1 VDIALNPSVT
11 DFDGFINYGTPI
23 TSSAPS
29 TLTGGSS
36 VVEITPN
43 QILMPVFSVMKTET
57 NLTIAD
63 GSTLVIG
70 GMLQEKVQKVQDK
83 TKILGDLPIVGR
95 MFQSE
100 AYAPVRT
107 AVVFLV
113 TVKVV
118 DPTGK
123 PFRDR

>member
-1 VDIALNPSVT
+1 LATFGL
-11 DFDGFINYGTPI
+11 G
-23 TSSAPS
+23 SADR
-29 TLTGGSS
+29 
-36 VVEITPN
+36 VELTPN
-43 QILMPVFSVMKTET
+43 EILMPVFSVMKTET

-70 GMLQEKVQKVQDK
+70 GMLQEKLQKVEDK
-83 TKILGDLPIVGR
+83 TKILGDLPVVGR
-95 MFQSE
+95 MFQSQ
-100 AYAPVRT
+100 AYAPIRT

>member
-1 VDIALNPSVT
+1 
-11 DFDGFINYGTPI
+11 
-23 TSSAPS
+23 
-29 TLTGGSS
+29 
-36 VVEITPN
+36 VVEISPN
-43 QILMPVFSVMKTET
+43 QILMPVFSVMRTET